1 MTFRLAAI
9 LLGTVALVS
18 CGSGKGT
25 KNAQGQ
31 APQTEGSNASAVSPG
46 AGPAEL
52 SAAWLAGRWQSE
64 GAGDCGG
71 ASDSYLAFDP
81 DGNYSFMEER
91 GRWTLEGD
99 RLTIEITQAAPDGEA
114 KAGDRSTTQ
123 IKAVSADE
131 AELTVPNQPPSRIHR
146 CRG

>member
-1 MTFRLAAI
+1 MTPRLAMIVFAAAAI
-9 LLGTVALVS
+9 AA
-18 CGSGKGT
+18 CGSGQ
-25 KNAQGQ
+25 NAGNVQGKT
-31 APQTEGSNASAVSPG
+31 APSQDSPAPAAASGS
-46 AGPAEL
+46 AEL

-131 AELTVPNQPPSRIHR
+131 AELTVPGQPPSRIHR

>member
-1 MTFRLAAI
+1 MIVRLAAV
-9 LLGTVALVS
+9 LLAASALAA
-18 CGSGKGT
+18 CGPGKGV
-25 KNAQGQ
+25 NNVQ
-31 APQTEGSNASAVSPG
+31 AATEAPANGNSVPTAS
-46 AGPAEL
+46 GPAEL

>member
-1 MTFRLAAI
+1 MTFRLAAS
-9 LLGTVALVS
+9 LLAAIALAA
-18 CGSGKGT
+18 CGSGKNT
-25 KNAQGQ
+25 NNAAVKAE
-31 APQTEGSNASAVSPG
+31 APATNEAAATPAS
-46 AGPAEL
+46 GPAEL

-64 GAGDCGG
+64 GLGDCGG
-71 ASDSYLAFDP
+71 ASDSYLAFEP
-81 DGNYSFMEER
+81 DGSYAFMEER

>member
-1 MTFRLAAI
+1 MNSMTFRLVTPLIAATFI
-9 LLGTVALVS
+9 AA
-18 CGSGKGT
+18 CGSGQKANDAAV
-25 KNAQGQ
+25 KAE
-31 APQTEGSNASAVSPG
+31 APAAPAASVGGS
-46 AGPAEL
+46 AEL